1 MPTRKIIKI
10 DESKCNGCG
19 ECIVNCHENALQ
31 IIDGKAR
38 LVSDVYCD
46 GLGACLGSCPQGAI
60 TIEERE
66 ADAFDEEAVR
76 MRQQRRPASGGGGC
90 PGSAVRSLN
99 GLGSSCPAAARFQP
113 DEREKVTTR
122 STPVASSPSRLTHW
136 PVQLSLV
143 PPTAP
148 FLRGADVLLVA
159 DCVPVAVPDFHE
171 RFLKGRVMLL
181 ACPKLDNASAYID
194 KMVGILEGSGLKSLT
209 ILHMEVPCCS
219 GLNRL
224 VRQAAILA
232 DSRLPVQ
239 EITLSLTGE
248 VVAEEVW
255 EGDAEV
261 SNGSR
266 QPQQVPSL
274 GL

>member
-1 MPTRKIIKI
+1 MPKRKIIKI
-10 DESKCNGCG
+10 DESKCTGCG

-46 GLGACLGSCPQGAI
+46 GLGACLGSCPEGAI
-60 TIEERE
+60 TIEERD

-76 MRQQRRPASGGGGC
+76 ARQPRQQAPVGGGC

-99 GLGSSCPAAARFQP
+99 GLGASCPAAARFEP
-113 DEREKVTTR
+113 DEREKVVATR
-122 STPVASSPSRLTHW
+122 PTPAASSPSRLTHW

-148 FLRGADVLLVA
+148 FLRGTDVLLVA

-171 RFLKGRVMLL
+171 RFLKGHAMLL
-181 ACPKLDNASAYID
+181 ACPKLDNVSAYID

-232 DSRLPVQ
+232 DSAIPVK

-248 VVAEEVW
+248 VVSEEEW
-255 EGDAEV
+255 EGVAET
-261 SNGSR
+261 STHPGR
-266 QPQQVPSL
+266 F
-274 GL
+274 